1 VLVAAAHVRRD
12 GEGDAG
18 DGAVALLIDDAEGV
32 ARLRAGGSHAEELRE
47 RWRLP
52 GDATPRDADPSFTRE
67 FGSTRVAGLLAG
79 STAAAQPEPV
89 GAARAARG
97 DGDVLPALVALPSA
111 RAAAQVEKR
120 LGGPGDPAVA
130 RTGLLGAA
138 HPLLRLLCGL
148 YSAGTIVAAAG
159 GLADALHF
167 EPGEGAAQV
176 AERARAAAAGGHDVD
191 RPLPTPLGEGFDPYA
206 SAPRAWR
213 ERATDLR
220 LEGARYGT
228 ELFYPPPPAAPP
240 GHEGE
245 EPRPQPL
252 ARSGSVVTYTRDHV
266 YPGGD
271 VTTMAVLQLDDG
283 SRFYCQAAMGHDL
296 AIDQRVRLVP
306 RRLHA
311 GGGALQYFWKA
322 QPCR

>member
-1 VLVAAAHVRRD
+1 
-12 GEGDAG
+12 
-18 DGAVALLIDDAEGV
+18 
-32 ARLRAGGSHAEELRE
+32 
-47 RWRLP
+47 
-52 GDATPRDADPSFTRE
+52 
-67 FGSTRVAGLLAG
+67 
-79 STAAAQPEPV
+79 
-89 GAARAARG
+89 
-97 DGDVLPALVALPSA
+97 VALPSA

-120 LGGPGDPAVA
+120 LGGPGDPAAA
-130 RTGLLGAA
+130 RTGLLGTA

-148 YSAGTIVAAAG
+148 DSAGTVVAATG

-167 EPGEGAAQV
+167 EPGDGAAQV

-191 RPLPTPLGEGFDPYA
+191 RPLPVPVGEGFDPYA

-228 ELFYPPPPAAPP
+228 ELFYPPPAAPPP

-245 EPRPQPL
+245 EPQPQPL
-252 ARSGSVVTYTRDHV
+252 ARSGRVVTYTRDHV

-283 SRFYCQAAMGHDL
+283 SRFYCQATMGDDL
-296 AIDQRVRLVP
+296 EIDQRVRLVP